1 MLSPPHYVWREW
13 ERWWKIWS
21 RSSLVLR
28 DILVWTELILWSLG
42 ILREEPDNGVDGE
55 DGIG

>member
-1 MLSPPHYVWREW
+1 MRRLSC
-13 ERWWKIWS
+13 WKIWS

-28 DILVWTELILWSLG
+28 DILVDTKLILFCCPRYFG
-42 ILREEPDNGVDGE
+42 IFRERTRLCVDGE